1 MKLLLLK
8 FRYKASGRCPYAD
21 KCIEAHSAE
30 ELEEWKDRFKF
41 KRQQLQMAKDKHLH
55 GNTYP
60 EQLMEKLLTAEYPKS
75 VVNEFEYFLDIR
87 K

>member
-1 MKLLLLK
+1 
-8 FRYKASGRCPYAD
+8 
-21 KCIEAHSAE
+21 
-30 ELEEWKDRFKF
+30 
-41 KRQQLQMAKDKHLH
+41 MAKDKHLH

-75 VVNEFEYFLDIR
+75 VVS